1 ILKGGDVTVNYS
13 DETVIL
19 TGDAEIVFQGTVLI

>member
-1 ILKGGDVTVNYS
+1 VNYS